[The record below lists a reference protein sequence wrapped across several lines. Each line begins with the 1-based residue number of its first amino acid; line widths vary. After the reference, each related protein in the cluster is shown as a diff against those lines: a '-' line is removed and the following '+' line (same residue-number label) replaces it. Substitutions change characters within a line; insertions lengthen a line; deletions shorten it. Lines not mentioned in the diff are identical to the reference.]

1 MVANVLQL
9 NVSIHV
15 CTWARLQL
23 IGDSEV
29 FQRKALQEECWERL
43 VDLTM
48 RLLQY
53 CYVSFLCNYLYRCRF
68 GGTILQFSSIQ
79 NVRPYLDTLR
89 STAKKRSCRQT
100 GLESTF
106 GPFLESWPSG
116 RENVINVEMFPKNKA
131 SCGMTYGV
139 TEMLKKTVAI
149 VFFATFLNFLCEIYP
164 FFSECSES
172 LTWPVGG
179 SDISGWNEK
188 VLLHHLSRSS
198 NSGRWKAENED
209 GNKVDH
215 PV

>member
-29 FQRKALQEECWERL
+29 FQRKALQEECWEEL

-48 RLLQY
+48 RLLQC

-131 SCGMTYGV
+131 YCGMTYGV
-139 TEMLKKTVAI
+139 TELLKKSCGYSFI
-149 VFFATFLNFLCEIYP
+149 ATFFKHSTWNRSFFLGVFRI
-164 FFSECSES
+164 SH
-172 LTWPVGG
+172 LT
-179 SDISGWNEK
+179 
-188 VLLHHLSRSS
+188 
-198 NSGRWKAENED
+198 SGRKWHFWLERKGA
-209 GNKVDH
+209 
-215 PV
+215 PSSSQ